1 MKERPR
7 HPSPQG
13 RVSSTPGNRARPAP
27 GGALP
32 PTPVGRSP
40 RAPPAPCW
48 VPAAP
53 PGTRARGEDAERKLT
68 AHPVHRA
75 RGPAKARQGQEV
87 GVARGAAA
95 AAGCGLRLRDAA
107 AGCGCGA
114 GAAAP
119 EPRPVG
125 RPPTCTRAA
134 RGLCALEPGRPP
146 APGMAQESP
155 EGLVR
160 AWPPSL
166 RRAPSQ
172 GRTVGDPA
180 VAPTLRPPSPLAC
193 ARRLEAYRRRHFPA
207 LPRLAA
213 KAPARTPLQGRLS
226 SVQGAPKE
234 RDLTPFPAVGTP
246 GARRQAVRGKFDAG
260 QRVPPRA
267 LFAWILRQP

>member
-1 MKERPR
+1 M
-7 HPSPQG
+7 
-13 RVSSTPGNRARPAP
+13 RA
-27 GGALP
+27 
-32 PTPVGRSP
+32 
-40 RAPPAPCW
+40 
-48 VPAAP
+48 
-53 PGTRARGEDAERKLT
+53 
-68 AHPVHRA
+68 
-75 RGPAKARQGQEV
+75 
-87 GVARGAAA
+87 
-95 AAGCGLRLRDAA
+95 AA
-107 AGCGCGA
+107 AGCGCGMRLRGRRCSSRAPACGPPADLHA
-114 GAAAP
+114 GCP
-119 EPRPVG
+119 GPVRPG
-125 RPPTCTRAA
+125 A
-134 RGLCALEPGRPP
+134 RQTP

-207 LPRLAA
+207 LPRLPT
-213 KAPARTPLQGRLS
+213 KVPARTPLQGRLS

-234 RDLTPFPAVGTP
+234 RDLTPFPALGTP